1 MDGYRYFSYLGY
13 KLCLDDNVYEPAEDS
28 ELLASI
34 LDLEKGESVLDVG
47 SGSGILGI
55 VAHSL
60 GARVISVDINPF
72 ASLVTQCSAR
82 LNNIDIDVLNCDL
95 TTCLRDVAF
104 DSVIFNPPYL
114 PVSETSSWIG
124 YSWSG
129 GIGGLE
135 QLNRLLL
142 LTRSRKYYF
151 VYSSFT
157 DEEKLFKILEER
169 SLKVDKVKEIVVGF
183 EILKAV
189 KVIDKSYIGR
199 T

>member
-95 TTCLRDVAF
+95 TTCLRDVA
-104 DSVIFNPPYL
+104 
-114 PVSETSSWIG
+114 
-124 YSWSG
+124 
-129 GIGGLE
+129 
-135 QLNRLLL
+135 
-142 LTRSRKYYF
+142 
-151 VYSSFT
+151 
-157 DEEKLFKILEER
+157 
-169 SLKVDKVKEIVVGF
+169 
-183 EILKAV
+183 
-189 KVIDKSYIGR
+189 
-199 T
+199 